1 MSDKKITAL
10 SERLVPIIGEDLLVL
25 VANTVPANQAA
36 NYKVQVKNFLSNTQI
51 QLPNTATS
59 AFRLT
64 ANVVVNSTAVL
75 AAGEFRL
82 DAGNNSIGGT
92 KAYGLLVNHTIAN
105 SSYARCQSPVA
116 FLGVEETVG
125 ANASFAT
132 TYLLD
137 VGLAGTANVSANST
151 APNSSVVLTV
161 ANDTPSTH
169 MVKCSFNGQTLW
181 LLAANTAPA

>member
-25 VANTVPANQAA
+25 VANVVPASAAA

-51 QLPNTATS
+51 QFPASESS
-59 AFRLT
+59 AYRFT

-75 AAGEFRL
+75 SAGEFRL
-82 DAGNNSIGGT
+82 DAGNNAIGGT
-92 KAYGLLVNHTIAN
+92 KTYGLILNHTIAN
-105 SSYARCQSPVA
+105 ASYARCQSPIA
-116 FLGVEETVG
+116 FLGLKETVG

-169 MVKCSFNGQTLW
+169 MVKCNFNGQTLW